1 MKGNQNKN
9 CFTLRCAQTSEIP
22 FQGNSRY
29 TCASW
34 HLSDIRYE
42 IRDGM
47 LNISFSYPGKNKW
60 ISIHRD
66 LLRDFVLD
74 NENKSH
80 GT

>member
-1 MKGNQNKN
+1 MKISLLWAARRPLQFLFK
-9 CFTLRCAQTSEIP
+9 EIVDIRVQAGV
-22 FQGNSRY
+22 F
-29 TCASW
+29 
-34 HLSDIRYE
+34 SDIRYE

-47 LNISFSYPGKNKW
+47 LNISFFFYPGINKW